1 MEQRAIVIVLD
12 SLGVGALPDA
22 AAFGDEGSN
31 TLKHILERMP
41 GLRVPNLRALG
52 LGLLM
57 GAQDAVRA
65 DAGYGK
71 MRERSC
77 GKDTTTG
84 HWEMSGVILDKPF
97 PTFPNGFPK
106 AFLDEFS
113 ARTRRPVIGNC
124 TASGTEIIQRLGK
137 QAVEEGALIVYT
149 SADSVFQIAAHED
162 LVPVEQLYQ
171 YCETARKIL
180 HGRHSV
186 GRVIARPFTGEE
198 GNFVRT
204 PRRHDFSMEPPSVT
218 MLDQLKEAGKDV
230 IAVGKI
236 RDIFAGRGI
245 TEAVSTSGNEE
256 GIQRTVEYLDR
267 DFEGLCFVNLVD
279 FDMLYGHRRDVD
291 GYARA
296 LSYFDGKLPEI
307 MGKMREEDILMITAD
322 HGCDPAYTATTDH
335 TREYTPF
342 LMYTPS
348 KRNFPPENF
357 GTFLSFARIGA
368 TVLQYFN
375 IVPKFE
381 NP

>member
-41 GLRVPNLRALG
+41 GLHVPNLRALG
-52 LGLLM
+52 LGRLM

-149 SADSVFQIAAHED
+149 SADSVFQIAAHEE
-162 LVPVEQLYQ
+162 VVSVEELYGI
-171 YCETARKIL
+171 CRTAREML
-180 HGRHSV
+180 SGELAV
-186 GRVIARPFTGEE
+186 GRVIARPFIGRE
-198 GNFVRT
+198 GQYVRT
-204 PRRHDFSMEPPSVT
+204 ANRRDFSLEPTGRT
-218 MLDQLKEAGKDV
+218 MLDAVQEAGMSV
-230 IAVGKI
+230 LSVGKI
-236 RDIFAGRGI
+236 FDIFAGRGV
-245 TEAVSTSGNEE
+245 TQAHLTHGNAEGERKTLELAQTNFSGLL
-256 GIQRTVEYLDR
+256 Y
-267 DFEGLCFVNLVD
+267 VNLVD
-279 FDMLYGHRRDVD
+279 FDMLYGHRRDVE
-291 GYARA
+291 GYGHA
-296 LSYFDGKLPEI
+296 LEHFDETLGQLLEMLRPHDLLI
-307 MGKMREEDILMITAD
+307 VTGD
-322 HGCDPAYTATTDH
+322 HGCDPAFSGTDH
-335 TREYTPF
+335 TREYVPV
-342 LMYTPS
+342 LMVGGARGLLS
-348 KRNFPPENF
+348 ERE
-357 GTFLSFARIGA
+357 SFADVAA
-368 TVLQYFN
+368 TVCKH
-375 IVPKFE
+375 IGVPWSVGK
-381 NP
+381 PMC

>member
-1 MEQRAIVIVLD
+1 MERRAIVIVLD

-41 GLRVPNLRALG
+41 GLRIPNLRALG
-52 LGLLM
+52 LGRLM

-149 SADSVFQIAAHED
+149 SADSVFQIAAHEE
-162 LVPVEQLYQ
+162 VVSVEELYGI
-171 YCETARKIL
+171 CRTAREML
-180 HGRHSV
+180 SGELAV
-186 GRVIARPFTGEE
+186 GRVIARPFIGRE
-198 GNFVRT
+198 GQYVRT
-204 PRRHDFSMEPPSVT
+204 ANRRDFSLEPTGRT
-218 MLDQLKEAGKDV
+218 MLDAVQEAGMSV
-230 IAVGKI
+230 LSVGKI
-236 RDIFAGRGI
+236 FDIFAGRGV
-245 TEAVSTSGNEE
+245 TQAHLTHGNAEGERKTLELAQTNFSGLL
-256 GIQRTVEYLDR
+256 Y
-267 DFEGLCFVNLVD
+267 VNLVD
-279 FDMLYGHRRDVD
+279 FDMLYGHRRDVE
-291 GYARA
+291 GYGHA
-296 LSYFDGKLPEI
+296 LEHFDETLGQLLEMLRPHDLLI
-307 MGKMREEDILMITAD
+307 VTGD
-322 HGCDPAYTATTDH
+322 HGCDPAFSGTDH
-335 TREYTPF
+335 TREYVPV
-342 LMYTPS
+342 LMVGGARGLLS
-348 KRNFPPENF
+348 ERE
-357 GTFLSFARIGA
+357 SFADVAA
-368 TVLQYFN
+368 TVCKH
-375 IVPKFE
+375 IGVPWSVGK
-381 NP
+381 PMC

>member
-1 MEQRAIVIVLD
+1 MERRAIVIVLD

-52 LGLLM
+52 LGRLM

-137 QAVEEGALIVYT
+137 QAKEEGALIVYT
-149 SADSVFQIAAHED
+149 SADSVFQIAAHEK
-162 LVPVEQLYQ
+162 VVSVEELYGI
-171 YCETARKIL
+171 CRTAREML
-180 HGRHSV
+180 SGELAV
-186 GRVIARPFTGEE
+186 GRVIARPFIGRE
-198 GNFVRT
+198 GQYVRT
-204 PRRHDFSMEPPSVT
+204 ANRRDFSLEPTGRT
-218 MLDQLKEAGKDV
+218 MLDAVQEAGMSV
-230 IAVGKI
+230 LSVGKI
-236 RDIFAGRGI
+236 FDIFAGRGV
-245 TEAVSTSGNEE
+245 TQAHLTHGNAEGERKTLELAQTNFSGLL
-256 GIQRTVEYLDR
+256 Y
-267 DFEGLCFVNLVD
+267 VNLVD
-279 FDMLYGHRRDVD
+279 FDMLYGHRRDVE
-291 GYARA
+291 GYGHA
-296 LSYFDGKLPEI
+296 LEHFDETLGQLLEMLRPHDLLI
-307 MGKMREEDILMITAD
+307 VTGD
-322 HGCDPAYTATTDH
+322 HGCDPAFSGADH
-335 TREYTPF
+335 TREYVPV
-342 LMYTPS
+342 LMVGGARGLLS
-348 KRNFPPENF
+348 ERE
-357 GTFLSFARIGA
+357 SFADVAA
-368 TVLQYFN
+368 TVCKH
-375 IVPKFE
+375 IGVPWSVGK
-381 NP
+381 PMC